1 MNSNKLRQLVYD
13 LRHQPV
19 VTWITLTGTA
29 LSVFLMMTV
38 ISMEQLYTMPFAP
51 ESNRPRLL
59 FGQNMEVGFIG
70 SQGSSSSALGYSP
83 AEKLYRRLPG
93 VEMEAMFQIE
103 SQNAEAEGST
113 GRPYEVK
120 CRRVDHN
127 FWKIYDH
134 TLLEGRYFD
143 SIECAAGTRMAVIS
157 QEMARNLFNN
167 ENVIGFEVLVG
178 YVPYKVVGVVK
189 NTSALARQASGDI
202 FLPMSQATASS
213 YQHGMLG
220 NVSVVMLL
228 EDGADKEKIR
238 NEVKARYATLATE
251 LADQGM
257 VPIYHEQPYDVGTVS
272 RGGYGSN
279 NSPDD
284 SGYKRERMI
293 TYLILLL
300 LPAINLSSMLHSRIR
315 RRVSEFGIRRAF
327 GCTRARLMGDIIS
340 ENFVVTVLGALVGW
354 LCSLV
359 FLMSYSGLYQNG
371 WGDII
376 GDTPALTMLLDWR
389 LLLMLL
395 GVCFILN
402 IISASLPAWLASRV
416 NTVEAINGRHTK

>member
-29 LSVFLMMTV
+29 LSVFLLMTV
-38 ISMEQLYTMPFAP
+38 ISIEQLDTIPFAP
-51 ESNRPRLL
+51 ESNRPHLL
-59 FGQNMEVGFIG
+59 FGQNLEIERIDG
-70 SQGSSSSALGYSP
+70 QGSSSGGLGYST
-83 AEKLYRRLPG
+83 AEKLYRGLPG
-93 VEMEAMFQIE
+93 VEMEAIVQLQ
-103 SQNAEAEGST
+103 SHNAEAEGST
-113 GRPYEVK
+113 GRPYDVK
-120 CRRVDHN
+120 SRRVDHN

-143 SIECAAGTRMAVIS
+143 SIECAADTRMAVIS
-157 QEMARNLFNN
+157 QEMARNLFDN
-167 ENVIGFEVLVG
+167 ENVIGSEVLVG

-202 FLPMSQATASS
+202 FLPMSQASAGSW
-213 YQHGMLG
+213 QNGILG
-220 NVSVVMLL
+220 DVSVVMLL
-228 EDGADKEKIR
+228 EDGANREKIR
-238 NEVKARYATLATE
+238 NEVKARYASLATE
-251 LADQGM
+251 LAEQGM
-257 VPIYHEQPYDVGTVS
+257 EPLYHEQPYDVGTVN

-279 NSPDD
+279 TTPDD
-284 SGYKRERMI
+284 SGHKRERMI

-327 GCTRARLMGDIIS
+327 GCTRTRLMGDIIS
-340 ENFVVTVLGALVGW
+340 ENFVVTVFGALVGW

-359 FLMSYSGLYQNG
+359 FLMSYSGLYQND
-371 WGDII
+371 WGELV
-376 GDTPALTMLLDWR
+376 GDTPVLTMLLDWR
-389 LLLMLL
+389 LLLILL